1 MAFEQNPY
9 AVKVTL
15 VADST
20 LQPATTSPLPSTEKQ
35 FRFVKIVGSV
45 APTGTVV
52 IGSPTITSVSSF
64 AGVVPGSAI
73 SISGGGSSTNQYAA
87 FTGYVVS
94 VNIINSSITLN
105 APIAPAGSG
114 ANGGGA
120 SSVTLT
126 IASSSQQAGGPVASA
141 ITGTTGTAAST
152 RLFGII
158 QNAPLYKNAASGSV
172 EAFAEAEITVSGI
185 SKVQAG
191 ATIAAGD
198 PITADGYGNA
208 MTATFATT
216 GTTNAPASTQY
227 VYGTAL
233 TGGVVGDIIAVA
245 ISCASAVRAG

>member
-35 FRFVKIVGSV
+35 FRFVKIAGSV

-52 IGSPTITSVSSF
+52 IGSPTITSVSAFS
-64 AGVVPGSAI
+64 GVVPGSAI
-73 SISGGGSSTNQYAA
+73 SISGGGSTTNQYAA

-94 VNIINSSITLN
+94 VSIANSSITLN

-114 ANGGGA
+114 ANGGGGSA
-120 SSVTLT
+120 TLT
-126 IASSSQQAGGPVASA
+126 IASSSQQSGGPVASA
-141 ITGTTGTAAST
+141 ITGTTGTATST

-158 QNAPLYKNAASGSV
+158 QNAPLYKNAASGTV

>member
-35 FRFVKIVGSV
+35 FRFVKIAGSFTVASITTVVGSSTLSGFT
-45 APTGTVV
+45 ATN
-52 IGSPTITSVSSF
+52 
-64 AGVVPGSAI
+64 AGYAGIVPGSAI
-73 SISGGGSSTNQYAA
+73 SG
-87 FTGYVVS
+87 TG
-94 VNIINSSITLN
+94 I
-105 APIAPAGSG
+105 PAGSYIVSTNIG
-114 ANGGGA
+114 AG
-120 SSVTLT
+120 TLT
-126 IASSSQQAGGPVASA
+126 ISNAATAAGTVTVTITSSSHQSGGPVASA
-141 ITGTTGTAAST
+141 ITGTTGTATST

-158 QNAPLYKNAASGSV
+158 QNAPLYKNAASGTV